1 MSEANTPPIPT
12 LTDAE
17 ISIENRVATLRFN
30 RDDVR
35 NALTGTT
42 LIDDICNMI
51 NWLNSNNS
59 VSCLIITGN
68 GKAFSSGG
76 NIKEMLDD
84 APKGQGSFGGTPA
97 EVAEKYRRGIQRVS
111 LAMHS
116 LEIPVI
122 AAVNGPAVGAGFD
135 LTCMCDIRIGC
146 ENTRLG
152 ETFINLGIIPGDGG
166 AWFLQRLVGYQ
177 RAAELTF
184 SGRVIKADE
193 AKELGLLL
201 EVVDAENLVS
211 RAQEL
216 ASEFA
221 NKPAQALR
229 MTKRLMKS
237 AQRLE
242 LGDFLD
248 LCSSYQA
255 SCHHTGDH
263 MRAIEGFVNK
273 TTPTFEGN

>member
-1 MSEANTPPIPT
+1 MTNAPQ

-17 ISIENRVATLRFN
+17 LIIDSRVATLRFN

-42 LIDDICNMI
+42 LIDDICKTADWI
-51 NWLNSNNS
+51 NSNNS

-76 NIKEMLDD
+76 NVKEMRD
-84 APKGQGSFGGTPA
+84 GQGIFGGTPA
-97 EVAEKYRRGIQRVS
+97 EIAENYRRGIQRIS

-116 LEIPVI
+116 IEIPTI
-122 AAVNGPAVGAGFD
+122 AAINGAAIGAGFD
-135 LTCMCDIRIGC
+135 LTCMCDIRIGS
-146 ENTRLG
+146 EHTLVG

-177 RAAELTF
+177 KAAELTF
-184 SGRVIKADE
+184 SGRLVKAQEAKDLGILLELVNADE
-193 AKELGLLL
+193 LLP
-201 EVVDAENLVS
+201 

-216 ASEFA
+216 AASFA
-221 NKPAQALR
+221 SKPPQALR

-242 LGDFLD
+242 LADFLD

-255 SCHHTGDH
+255 SCHHSNDH
-263 MRAIEGFVNK
+263 QRAINAFLDK
-273 TTPTFEGN
+273 TEAQYQGD